1 MATVSNTCTGIYG
14 SDCKVYLEY
23 ILNSQNIQNNTSN
36 ITLKLY
42 AQATST
48 SVAAYNFN
56 NNCKAYIKIDNVT
69 KKSSTTLNMDFRNK
83 KKVDMLTWTGN
94 VTHNTDGKLTISIS
108 GNFDTN
114 GPSSVKTGS
123 VSKSWALT
131 AIPRASSI
139 TCGGGNVEENAVIN
153 INRANNAFTH
163 TLTYTFQG
171 LTGNIATKTTATSVN
186 WIIPKTFYAKMPN
199 VQTATGKIE
208 CQTYLGNNLIGKSTC
223 DFTAKVDIVKNKPDV
238 SATVV
243 DVNEKTVALTG
254 DKNKFIKYHSNA
266 KVDITATVKNGATIN
281 YREVNCNGK
290 IGKETSNILI
300 GIDSGVF
307 NVSCKD
313 TRQLNN
319 SISIKKELIE
329 YVKLA
334 FKEIKISRPSTTSNT
349 VNVSIKGNYFNGN
362 FGTQENTLSLKYR
375 YKEPEKSWEDI
386 KEYIS
391 LIPVIH
397 DDNTFSYEGSLG
409 DIYDFQKE
417 YEFQFVIE
425 DKLVE
430 KPEKE
435 ERTLTRRN
443 TNH

>member
-1 MATVSNTCTGIYG
+1 MATVSNTCTGTYG

-23 ILNSQNIQNNTSN
+23 TLNSQNIQNNTSN

-56 NNCKAYIKIDNVT
+56 NNCKAYIKINNVT

-94 VTHNTDGKLTISIS
+94 VTHNADGKLTISIS

-123 VSKSWALT
+123 VSKSWTLK

-139 TCGGGNVEENAVIN
+139 TCVGGNVEENAVIN

-171 LTGNIATKTTATSVN
+171 LTGNIATKTTAISIN
-186 WIIPKTFYAKMPN
+186 WTIPKTFYAKMTDT
-199 VQTATGKIE
+199 QTAKGKIE
-208 CQTYLGNNLIGKSTC
+208 CQTYLGNELIGKSTC
-223 DFTAKVDIVKNKPDV
+223 DFTAKIDVVKNKPDV

-243 DVNEKTVALTG
+243 DVNQRTLALTG
-254 DKNKFIKYHSNA
+254 DRNKFIKYYSNA
-266 KVDITATVKNGATIN
+266 KVDITATAKNGATID

-290 IGKETSNILI
+290 RGKEASNILT
-300 GIDSGVF
+300 GIDSGIF

-313 TRQLNN
+313 TRQLRN
-319 SISIKKELIE
+319 SVSIKKELIE
-329 YVKLA
+329 YVKLS
-334 FKEIKISRPSTTSNT
+334 FKEIKTGRPSTTSNT
-349 VNVSIKGNYFNGN
+349 VHVSIKGNYFNGN
-362 FGTQENTLSLKYR
+362 FGAQGNSLSLKYR
-375 YKEPEKSWEDI
+375 YRKSGGNWTNKE
-386 KEYIS
+386 EYIS
-391 LIPVIH
+391 LTPTIH
-397 DDNTFSYEGSLG
+397 NDNTFSYEGNLG
-409 DIYDFQKE
+409 DIYDFQEE
-417 YEFQFVIE
+417 YIFQFLIE

-430 KPEKE
+430 KPESKE
-435 ERTLTRRN
+435 DIVTRRY
-443 TNH
+443 TNN